1 MNSRG
6 FRVDGTYLLRACRMS
21 SICLSCGKRPVPATS
36 KVRPSSTT
44 STKTGGGE
52 GRERGKLVQ
61 FAILVP
67 EAPCNG
73 PNTES
78 CSDNLSIMR
87 TVESSLAT
95 AVNRCVGRICNLA
108 ETRAPRSVREGQPE
122 AQALSNASKLEVFCL
137 VQNATGRGV
146 RHRLTH
152 GWQGEWR

>member
-1 MNSRG
+1 M
-6 FRVDGTYLLRACRMS
+6 LL
-21 SICLSCGKRPVPATS
+21 K
-36 KVRPSSTT
+36 PSNAT
-44 STKTGGGE
+44 STKMVAAWKCN
-52 GRERGKLVQ
+52 RECVRPAA
-61 FAILVP
+61 FVP

-87 TVESSLAT
+87 TVESLLAT

-108 ETRAPRSVREGQPE
+108 ETRAPRPVREGQSE

-137 VQNATGRGV
+137 VQNTTRRRI

-152 GWQGEWR
+152 GWQSERGRQHKFLHGTYVQDGDKFAATVAV